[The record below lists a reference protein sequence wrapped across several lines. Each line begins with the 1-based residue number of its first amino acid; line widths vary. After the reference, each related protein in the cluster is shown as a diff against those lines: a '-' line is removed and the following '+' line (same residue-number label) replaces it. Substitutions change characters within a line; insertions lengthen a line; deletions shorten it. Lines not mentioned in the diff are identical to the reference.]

1 MLLNFITPPDQDP
14 TAKWRN
20 LFAIVVVVLGVGLT
34 VGPIIGLD
42 KPVVEASSKILP
54 KIVPSYKP
62 HNVVGGDINVEPPHM
77 LPPPPPVPVLV
88 GELPSSTAFSAK
100 GIFVKDVA
108 SNKVLFSKNEYEER
122 PLASITK
129 LMTTLVLLERP
140 MDWTTTT
147 VAVGGDLADNHV
159 FEGEEMTLESF
170 WNAALIASSNR
181 SIMTLVA
188 ASGWSEEQFVERMNQ
203 KAIELGMTGT
213 HFFEPTGLD
222 ESNISTASDVAL
234 LLDEAVKTEKIA
246 EAMLEK
252 EYNLKMV
259 GVKTP
264 RHIWSTNWLLLGWV
278 PQNSFTILGG
288 KTGYIPAA
296 GYNFAMKV
304 KNDAGRELSV
314 IILGADVH
322 EERFTEARDVA
333 DSVYGAYEWPGDGE
347 EKEKQKTDSE

>member
-1 MLLNFITPPDQDP
+1 MLFNFITPPDQDP
-14 TAKWRN
+14 STKWRN
-20 LFAIVVVVLGVGLT
+20 LFAVVVVVLGVGFT
-34 VGPIIGLD
+34 VGPKIGLD
-42 KPVVEASSKILP
+42 KPVLAASNKILP

-62 HNVVGGDINVEPPHM
+62 HNVIGGDITVEPPRP
-77 LPPPPPVPVLV
+77 LPPPPPVPMLV
-88 GELPSSTAFSAK
+88 GELTSSSAFSAK
-100 GIFVKDVA
+100 GIFVKDLA
-108 SNKVLFSKNEYEER
+108 SNKVLYAKNEYEPR

-129 LMTTLVLLERP
+129 LMSTLVLLERP
-140 MDWTTTT
+140 IDWTATST
-147 VAVGGDLADNHV
+147 AVEGDLADNHV
-159 FEGEEMTLESF
+159 YAGESMTLEDF

-181 SIMTLVA
+181 SVVTLVKA
-188 ASGWSEEQFVERMNQ
+188 TGWTEEQFVERMNQ
-203 KAIELGMTGT
+203 KALELGMTGT

-234 LLDEAVKTEKIA
+234 LLDEAVKNEKISR
-246 EAMLEK
+246 AMLEK
-252 EYNLKMV
+252 EYNLDLI
-259 GVKTP
+259 GVKAP

-278 PQNSFTILGG
+278 PQNTFTILGG

-333 DSVYGAYEWPGDGE
+333 DSVYKAYQWPE
-347 EKEKQKTDSE
+347 QNK